1 MRCTIKALKTN
12 ERLALRVAAAAGE
25 VGRLM
30 ESEAGAALQNV
41 QAGEDQFTLLF
52 PGQGSQSIGMAGKI
66 LEVEPG
72 AGQWF
77 ERANEV
83 LDYDLLRIIEEG
95 PEETLNDTEHSQPAI
110 FVASAAWLHALSERW
125 AAAGLRFAPAAVAG
139 HSMGQITAAF
149 SARAIG
155 FDEALQLV
163 RRRGEVMRDA
173 DSLRPGGMA
182 SIIGLRDRVL
192 RRLVG
197 EAAAEGTIVVA
208 NDNCPGQTVVSG
220 DEAPLRRLMR
230 MAEEHGARRVVRLP
244 ISIASH
250 SPLMSGAQS
259 QFQHAVDAIK
269 WGEPQVPV
277 ASNISGGLIHSGA
290 QLRSEIAGAL
300 TAPVQWQSAVKT
312 MAANG
317 ATLFVE
323 AGPGDVLSKLVRRIA
338 RSAWTFPVSDEDA
351 GLRTRDYPDQSDG
364 IPK

>member
-1 MRCTIKALKTN
+1 MQSD
-12 ERLALRVAAAAGE
+12 AAAAAPD
-25 VGRLM
+25 VP
-30 ESEAGAALQNV
+30 ADD
-41 QAGEDQFTLLF
+41 DQFTLLF
-52 PGQGSQSIGMAGKI
+52 PGQGSQSLGMAGKI
-66 LEVEPG
+66 LEVEPQ

-95 PEETLNDTEHSQPAI
+95 PEERLNDTEHSQPAI
-110 FVASAAWLHALSERW
+110 FVASAAWLHALADRW
-125 AAAGLRFAPAAVAG
+125 AAAGRRFAPVAVAG

-149 SARAIG
+149 SAHAIG
-155 FDEALQLV
+155 FDDALQLV

-197 EAAAEGTIVVA
+197 EAAEEGTIVVA

-230 MAEEHGARRVVRLP
+230 AAEDHGARRVVRLP

-269 WGEPQVPV
+269 WSDPRVPV

-290 QLRSEIAGAL
+290 QLRTEIADAL

-312 MAANG
+312 MAASG

-338 RSAWTFPVSDEDA
+338 RSAWTFPVSDDDA
-351 GLRTRDYPDQSDG
+351 GLRSRDYPDKSDG